1 MGIGG
6 DRWREREGREAVLA
20 ADIGRHCQAA
30 IDGGV

>member
-6 DRWREREGREAVLA
+6 ERKRERGEAVLA
-20 ADIGRHCQAA
+20 ADIGRHCQAG